1 MKVILFEV
9 SKLKHIE
16 GFSPKRVKWLRD
28 KILREQ
34 VWSVPLALDDKHGL
48 VLDGQHRM
56 EVALDLNLLRV
67 PAIQFDYSSVPLRSL
82 REKYNFDWK
91 DVVENVL
98 SNNLYPYKTVK
109 HDFIEPLP
117 KVNFNLEDLK

>member
-1 MKVILFEV
+1 MKVILYEV

-16 GFSPKRVKWLRD
+16 GFSPKRVEWLKD

-34 VWSVPLALDDKHGL
+34 VWTVPLALDNKHGL

-56 EVALDLNLLRV
+56 EVALGLNLFRV
-67 PAIQFDYSSVPLRSL
+67 PAIRFDYCSVPLRSL
-82 REKYNFDWK
+82 REKYEFDWK

-117 KVNFNLEDLK
+117 KVKFNLEDLK